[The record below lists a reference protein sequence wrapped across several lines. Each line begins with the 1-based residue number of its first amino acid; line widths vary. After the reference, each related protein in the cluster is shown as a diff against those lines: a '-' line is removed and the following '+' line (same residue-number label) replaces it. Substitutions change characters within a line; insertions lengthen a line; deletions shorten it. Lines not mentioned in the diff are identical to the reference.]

1 MRVLAHIHTFNDA
14 DIIDRTIEGVLRQ
27 TRPVDGILLV
37 DNASIDGTLDRPSVR
52 NTTVLRHSENL
63 GTSGAVH
70 SGFSFAL
77 QHGYDWIWVF
87 DADSIPEPDAL
98 EKLLTLYSEW
108 PSSQQNETAFL
119 ACRPRHQGNNQPD
132 YRSVFSS
139 RGFVHADP
147 EFGRSYYPCHV
158 AIWSGCLYRLAAV
171 CRVGMPNPDY
181 VLDWGEGE
189 YGYRVMKAGYKG
201 FVCKE
206 AILNHDIRGYP
217 SLTSIKVKLG
227 PLTLNFRE
235 LAPIRCYYTCRN
247 PLYFALYDS
256 VQERLCLF
264 QSMARL
270 VLPLT
275 LNFVVRPYGHSA
287 QLRACLRGLWH
298 GLTGNVTARY

>member
-1 MRVLAHIHTFNDA
+1 MLPWYLARTHRQYSCAVLGLMRVLAHIHTFNDA

-37 DNASIDGTLDRPSVR
+37 DNASTDGTLDRPSVR

-139 RGFVHADP
+139 RGN
-147 EFGRSYYPCHV
+147 S
-158 AIWSGCLYRLAAV
+158 S
-171 CRVGMPNPDY
+171 
-181 VLDWGEGE
+181 
-189 YGYRVMKAGYKG
+189 
-201 FVCKE
+201 
-206 AILNHDIRGYP
+206 
-217 SLTSIKVKLG
+217 T
-227 PLTLNFRE
+227 
-235 LAPIRCYYTCRN
+235 PIQN
-247 PLYFALYDS
+247 S
-256 VQERLCLF
+256 E
-264 QSMARL
+264 
-270 VLPLT
+270 
-275 LNFVVRPYGHSA
+275 
-287 QLRACLRGLWH
+287 
-298 GLTGNVTARY
+298 NVTTRAMSQSGPDVYTG